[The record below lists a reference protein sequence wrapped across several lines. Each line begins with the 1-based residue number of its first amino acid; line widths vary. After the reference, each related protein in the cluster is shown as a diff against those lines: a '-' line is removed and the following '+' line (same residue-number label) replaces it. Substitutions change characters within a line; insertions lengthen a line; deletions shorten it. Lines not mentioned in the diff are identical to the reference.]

1 MTTGLIKALA
11 LLAAGL
17 AATAA
22 PAQDWTPSGPVTMKI
37 GFRAGGGADTLG
49 RLLAQELAERR
60 GWEVIPQN
68 VDGRGGLALAMDV
81 AGQPADGLVI
91 GISTTNTYSY
101 DLQAS
106 RGATTLDDFTFLSTL
121 TGSQMGIV
129 ARADS
134 GWSSLSDVIEEARSG
149 ARHHRRGAEPADC
162 RCDLPAWPRQRRGI
176 H

>member
-68 VDGRGGLALAMDV
+68 VDGRGGLALAMDGRRTAGGRAGHRYIHHQHLQLRP
-81 AGQPADGLVI
+81 AGQPGRNHP
-91 GISTTNTYSY
+91 G
-101 DLQAS
+101 
-106 RGATTLDDFTFLSTL
+106 
-121 TGSQMGIV
+121 
-129 ARADS
+129 
-134 GWSSLSDVIEEARSG
+134 
-149 ARHHRRGAEPADC
+149 
-162 RCDLPAWPRQRRGI
+162 
-176 H
+176 